1 MLGAKIV
8 VTGDLAQLEVP
19 ETEKEPDF
27 YLDTASNDGAEKSW
41 KIEVIVNN
49 TNKVQFKV
57 DTGAEVTA
65 MSVSAW
71 KSLVQIPNLHT
82 TKRVLGGPDRSS
94 IVATLYNALSFKGKT
109 CCSIEIARGM

>member
-57 DTGAEVTA
+57 DTGTEVTA
-65 MSVSAW
+65 MSV
-71 KSLVQIPNLHT
+71 LGNHLFRYLICIPL
-82 TKRVLGGPDRSS
+82 RE
-94 IVATLYNALSFKGKT
+94 Y
-109 CCSIEIARGM
+109 